1 MDRFDKRAGQPLDD
15 GSMPLDI
22 AASRSEGARR
32 RKDLELDRAGE
43 KHAARSLHRERGQAS
58 QRPDVKFAGDH
69 RRGDLRVA
77 AKLQDRDVFIGLQA
91 GHRQRI
97 AREGIGFRAVL
108 RDATIATFKS
118 STRRAFELRPTMSFW
133 LDRLAAAPRIAI
145 SAPLT
150 RARVNAVT
158 PAKTTSKSPAMR
170 DWTNRGLPV
179 MRRISAARSCLA
191 SIPTS
196 LATHGSESERLG
208 LT

>member
-1 MDRFDKRAGQPLDD
+1 MT
-15 GSMPLDI
+15 LDI

-32 RKDLELDRAGE
+32 RKDLQLDRAS
-43 KHAARSLHRERGQAS
+43 KKPAARSLHRERGQAS

-69 RRGDLRVA
+69 RSGDLRVA
-77 AKLQDRDVFIGLQA
+77 AQLQDRDVFIGLQA

-108 RDATIATFKS
+108 RDADNRAFQIFHTA
-118 STRRAFELRPTMSFW
+118 AFELRPTMSFW

-150 RARVNAVT
+150 RARVIAVT
-158 PAKTTSKSPAMR
+158 PAKTTSTSPAMS
-170 DWTNRGLPV
+170 DWTDRGLPV
-179 MRRISAARSCLA
+179 MRRISAAKSYLA
-191 SIPTS
+191 SIPPS
-196 LATHGSESERLG
+196 LATHGSDSERLG